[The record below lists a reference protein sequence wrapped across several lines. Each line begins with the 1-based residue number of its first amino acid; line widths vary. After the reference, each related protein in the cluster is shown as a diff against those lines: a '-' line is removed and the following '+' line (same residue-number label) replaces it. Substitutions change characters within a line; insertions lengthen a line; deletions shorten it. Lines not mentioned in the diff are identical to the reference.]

1 MIMKWYLFGIILL
14 LCALPVEASRIV
26 FSADATSVGDN
37 DYIVVDIFVDTQG
50 NSINAVE
57 GSISIPKMMNVD
69 SIRLGDSSI
78 NLWIEE
84 PHRREEGQMEYVVFS
99 GITPGGFVG
108 QRIKIMSLVLLAQN
122 EGSDTISIQDYNVLI
137 NDGMGTKDVVEIQ
150 PLSLE
155 VSGESKGM
163 RPDYEEDNTSPSFFD
178 IQLGRDESIFENK
191 WFAVFNATD
200 KGEGVDRY
208 EMKECYTRTFSFF
221 KKWRRVESPVVLN
234 DQNLS
239 SFIWVKA
246 IDRSGNERIVMK
258 TPGNPLL
265 KYADYGIWII
275 IILIVG
281 AVIYRGGKWIKQ
293 KR

>member
-1 MIMKWYLFGIILL
+1 MIMKWYLFVILL

-26 FSADATSVGDN
+26 FSADTTSVGDS
-37 DYIVVDIFVDTQG
+37 DYIVVDVFADTQG
-50 NSINAVE
+50 NSINAIE

-108 QRIKIMSLVLLAQN
+108 QRIKIISLVLLAQN
-122 EGSDTISIQDYNVLI
+122 EGSDIISMQDFNVLI
-137 NDGMGTKDVVEIQ
+137 NDGLGTKDVVEIQ

-155 VSGESKGM
+155 VSGESKGI
-163 RPDYEEDNTSPSFFD
+163 RPDYKEDNTSPSFFD
-178 IQLGRDESIFENK
+178 IQLGRNESIFENK

-200 KGEGVDRY
+200 KGEGVERY

-234 DQNLS
+234 DQSLS

-281 AVIYRGGKWIKQ
+281 AVIYRGRKWIKQ